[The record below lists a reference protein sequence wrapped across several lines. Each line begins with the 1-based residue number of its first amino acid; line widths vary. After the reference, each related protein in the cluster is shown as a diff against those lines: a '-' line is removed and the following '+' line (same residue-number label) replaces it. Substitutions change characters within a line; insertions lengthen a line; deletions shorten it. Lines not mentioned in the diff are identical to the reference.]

1 MNMMCN
7 KLIKIFLRG
16 GLAGIAA
23 LLLIFAGSYA
33 YYLPQLPSVTNLKDI
48 HLQTPLRIYSNDD
61 RLIAE
66 FGEKRRIPVSFDQI
80 SPALINA
87 FTAAEDADFYNN
99 SGIDVDSL
107 LRAGWELISTGS
119 IQSGGSTITMQVARN
134 FFLSSER
141 VFSRKFKEI
150 LLALRITKELSKQEI
165 ITLYLNDIF
174 LGNRAYGVQAASHIY
189 YGKPIQ
195 DLSLAQMAM
204 LAGLPKAPSANN
216 PLINPDRALQRR
228 NWILSRMLKLG
239 YVTQADYADAIQQPV
254 TAHHHALSVELH
266 APYIAEM
273 VRKDLLQQYGEKIY
287 TEGFEVYTTI
297 KSRDQL
303 AAQRAVADGLKQY
316 DRRHGYRGPTA
327 TIDAPE
333 KWQNTL
339 DKIDDIAYF
348 KPAIVTRVND
358 LSVDILLKGDKNGTI
373 IWKGLSWARPMI
385 TLDWRGNAPKQA
397 SDILK
402 VGNLIWVT
410 ANSAGQYDLNQIP
423 QAQSALVAMNP
434 NTGEINALAGGL
446 DFSHSHFN
454 RALQARRQIGSLIKP
469 FIYSAALA
477 NGMTAATMINDA
489 PVVINDKKNEANWR
503 PHNADSQFNGPTR
516 LRQALYQSRN
526 LVSIRILQRTGI
538 SNTLN
543 YIENMGL
550 PRKQLPDYL
559 SLALGA
565 ADMTPLQLATGYAV
579 LANGGFKVH
588 PHYIKKITSSK
599 GLIFESSALH
609 VCKKEPIP
617 IQSVSIKDDDL
628 TSPAVQTDE
637 IIPPKQLCAESVMS
651 PQVNYIINNI
661 MKDVITKGTG
671 KKALALHRQDLAG
684 KTGTTNDHKD
694 TWFVGYNPDMLAI
707 VWMGKDNA
715 TTLGRWEYGATTTLP
730 VWVDFMRYAL
740 KGKPNI
746 IQPQPPGMVTVR
758 IDKNTGQ
765 LSQPGSLSSYFEIF
779 RKEHAP
785 LANTLHSADNPSLLG
800 FQAGDIY

>member
-1 MNMMCN
+1 MCN
-7 KLIKIFLRG
+7 KLIKICLRG
-16 GLAGIAA
+16 GLAGIVA

-33 YYLPQLPSVTNLKDI
+33 YYLPQLPSVTSLKDI
-48 HLQTPLRIYSNDD
+48 HLQTPLRIYSDD
-61 RLIAE
+61 GKLIAE
-66 FGEKRRIPVSFDQI
+66 FGEKRRVPVSFDQI
-80 SPALINA
+80 SPLLIDA
-87 FTAAEDADFYNN
+87 FTSAEDADFYNN

-119 IQSGGSTITMQVARN
+119 IQTGGSTITMQVARN
-134 FFLSSER
+134 FFLSSKR

-189 YGKPIQ
+189 YGKPIR
-195 DLSLAQMAM
+195 DLNLAQMAM

-228 NWILSRMLKLG
+228 NWILSRMLKLN
-239 YVTQADYADAIQQPV
+239 YISQADYADAIQQPV
-254 TAHHHALSVELH
+254 TAHHYILPVELH

-273 VRKDLLQQYGEKIY
+273 VRKYLLQQYGEKIY
-287 TEGFEVYTTI
+287 TEGFEVHTTI
-297 KSRDQL
+297 KSSDQL
-303 AAQRAVADGLKQY
+303 AAQKAVADGLKQY

-327 TIDAPE
+327 TIDTPAD
-333 KWQNTL
+333 WHDAL
-339 DKIDDIAYF
+339 AKIDNIAYF
-348 KPAIVTRVND
+348 EPAIVTQVND
-358 LSVDILLKGDKNGTI
+358 RDVDILLKGDKSGTI
-373 IWKGLSWARPMI
+373 MWEGLSWARPMI
-385 TLDWRGNAPKQA
+385 TLDWRGNVPRRAG
-397 SDILK
+397 DILK
-402 VGNLIWVT
+402 VGNLIRVT
-410 ANSAGQYDLNQIP
+410 ANSTGQYDLNQIP
-423 QAQSALVAMNP
+423 QAQSALVAMDP

-454 RALQARRQIGSLIKP
+454 RALQARRQVGSLIKP

-489 PVVINDKKNEANWR
+489 PVVINDKINEANWR

-526 LVSIRILQRTGI
+526 LVSIRILQQTGI
-538 SNTLN
+538 TNTLN

-565 ADMTPLQLATGYAV
+565 ADMTPLQLATGYAA
-579 LANGGFKVH
+579 LANGGFKIR
-588 PHYIKKITSSK
+588 PHYIKKIISSK
-599 GLIFESSALH
+599 GLFFESSALH
-609 VCKKEPIP
+609 VCKKEPTQIHP
-617 IQSVSIKDDDL
+617 ASTEGDL
-628 TSPAVQTDE
+628 TNPAVQADE
-637 IIPPKQLCAESVMS
+637 ITPSKQLCAESVMS

-671 KKALALHRQDLAG
+671 RKALALHRQDLAG

-740 KGKPNI
+740 KDKPNI

-765 LSQPGSLSSYFEIF
+765 FANPDNPNSYFEIF

-785 LANTLHSADNPSLLG
+785 RSSVLRSADNSNLPG